1 MTPATVLPSSSPARR
16 ALALPLGIALGFSLS
31 RIGFTDYGELH
42 RMFVFADLRLFLVF
56 MGAVLVTGLGTLALG
71 RWRTLPDK
79 RVHRG
84 AVAGGV
90 LFGVGWAI
98 AGACPGAAFAQL
110 GEGKLT
116 ALVSIAGIVLGSAAF
131 LVATRPSDRSSPGP
145 SAALQRPEACG

>member
-1 MTPATVLPSSSPARR
+1 MTPAALAPKAPTARR
-16 ALALPLGIALGFSLS
+16 AWALPLGVALGFSLS

-71 RWRTLPDK
+71 RWRSLPQK
-79 RVHRG
+79 RVHPG
-84 AVAGGV
+84 VIAGGV
-90 LFGVGWAI
+90 LFGLGWAL

-116 ALVSIAGIVLGSAAF
+116 ALVTLTGIVAGTLLF
-131 LVATRPSDRSSPGP
+131 LALDRRRPLLRRED
-145 SAALQRPEACG
+145 ACG

>member
-42 RMFVFADLRLFLVF
+42 RMLVFADLRLFLVF
-56 MGAVLVTGLGTLALG
+56 MGAVLVTGCGTALLG
-71 RWRTLPDK
+71 RWGSLPHK
-79 RVHRG
+79 RIHKGVI
-84 AVAGGV
+84 AGGV
-90 LFGVGWAI
+90 LFGLGWAM

-116 ALVSIAGIVLGSAAF
+116 ALVSIAGIVLGAGLFVALDRRRPLLQSA
-131 LVATRPSDRSSPGP
+131 DG
-145 SAALQRPEACG
+145 CG

>member
-1 MTPATVLPSSSPARR
+1 MTPIAVAPASSSRR
-16 ALALPLGIALGFSLS
+16 LWALPLGVALGFSLS

-131 LVATRPSDRSSPGP
+131 LVATRQSDRSSPGP
-145 SAALQRPEACG
+145 NAALHRPGACG